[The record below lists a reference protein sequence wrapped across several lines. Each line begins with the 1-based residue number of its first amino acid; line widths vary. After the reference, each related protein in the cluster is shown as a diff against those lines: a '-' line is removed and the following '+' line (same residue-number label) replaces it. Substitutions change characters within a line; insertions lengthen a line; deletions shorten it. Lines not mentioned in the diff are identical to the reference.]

1 MARPKISE
9 ERREAILEAF
19 ETCVVR
25 KGFTETTLDDVAKE
39 VGLPRP
45 LVRYFIGNRDEMVN
59 CLIERVLTR
68 GEARMNVILSQ
79 RESFTPAEI
88 SDALFDQIFADKTTN
103 VVMMELWHMSIR
115 DETLRLRLAVIYRR
129 VVLEVSTRIKQNATG
144 KDANRAFD
152 VAFAAVSLAF
162 GMSFFNFMGLD
173 ANDSSR
179 IRSHVDAVIAGVD
192 VKTNTHSYRKK
203 GN

>member
-9 ERREAILEAF
+9 ERREEILEAF

-25 KGFTETTLDDVAKE
+25 KGFVETTLDDVARE

-45 LVRYFIGNRDEMVN
+45 LVRYFIGNRDDMVN
-59 CLIERVLTR
+59 CLIERILAR

-79 RESFTPAEI
+79 NKSFTPADI
-88 SDALFDQIFADKTTN
+88 SDALFDQIFADGTTN
-103 VVMMELWHMSIR
+103 IVIMELWHLSIR
-115 DETLRLRLAVIYRR
+115 DEALRMRLASIYRR
-129 VVLEVSTRIKQNATG
+129 IVFEVSARIQGNAAR
-144 KDANRAFD
+144 KDANRALD

-162 GMSFFNFMGLD
+162 GMSFFNFMGLS

-179 IRSHVDAVIAGVD
+179 IRSHVEAVIAGAD
-192 VKTNTHSYRKK
+192 VEANTHSSRKK
-203 GN
+203 GK